1 MRQREER
8 YKLHILALHLTWLT
22 IPNPAGFPKTSM
34 EAAIARGQGKSTSG
48 AILKPLNF
56 EVILPST
63 VALIIETE
71 TDNVARTQMELRML
85 IKWHKGNVT
94 PTNYL
99 FTKKGRIAF
108 EKDDKGLNV
117 DDVLDEAIEAGAVD
131 VEESEDGGIVVWTE
145 AVNTTATALALKEK
159 LGLKVESSDVIWDKN
174 EDTGVEIDEDAA
186 RNMSAFLDALE
197 DNSEVQNVYANVL
210 QGGLSDEVWE
220 NMVDKLA
227 A

>member
-1 MRQREER
+1 
-8 YKLHILALHLTWLT
+8 
-22 IPNPAGFPKTSM
+22 M

-108 EKDDKGLNV
+108 EKDERGLTV
-117 DDVLDEAIEAGAVD
+117 DDVLDEAIEAGAED
-131 VEESEDGGIVVWTE
+131 VEEGEDGEIVVWTE
-145 AVNTTATALALKEK
+145 AGNTTATALALKES
-159 LGLKVESSDVIWDKN
+159 LGLKVETSDVIWDKN
-174 EDTGVEIDEDAA
+174 EETGVEIDEEAA
-186 RNMSAFLDALE
+186 RSMTSLLDALE

-210 QGGLSDEVWE
+210 QGKLSEEVWD
-220 NMVDKLA
+220 NVVDKLA

>member
-1 MRQREER
+1 
-8 YKLHILALHLTWLT
+8 
-22 IPNPAGFPKTSM
+22 M

-108 EKDDKGLNV
+108 EKDERGLTV
-117 DDVLDEAIEAGAVD
+117 DDVLDEAIEAGAED
-131 VEESEDGGIVVWTE
+131 VEEGEDGEIVVWTE
-145 AVNTTATALALKEK
+145 AGNTTATALALKES
-159 LGLKVESSDVIWDKN
+159 LGLKVETSDVIWDKN
-174 EDTGVEIDEDAA
+174 EETGVEIDEEAA
-186 RNMSAFLDALE
+186 RSMTSLLDALE

-210 QGGLSDEVWE
+210 QGKLSEEIWDNV
-220 NMVDKLA
+220 VDKLA

>member
-1 MRQREER
+1 M
-8 YKLHILALHLTWLT
+8 LNLTDSPDL
-22 IPNPAGFPKTSM
+22 AGFPKASM
-34 EAAIARGQGKSTSG
+34 EAAIARGQGKSTTG

-108 EKDDKGLNV
+108 EKDDRGLTV
-117 DDVLDEAIEAGAVD
+117 DDVLDDAIEAGAED
-131 VEESEDGGIVVWTE
+131 VEEAGDGGIVVWTE
-145 AVNTTATALALKEK
+145 AGHTTATALALKDK

-174 EDTGVEIDEDAA
+174 EDTGVEIDEEAA
-186 RNMSAFLDALE
+186 QNLTAFLDALE
-197 DNSEVQNVYANVL
+197 DNSEVQNVYANAL

-220 NMVDKLA
+220 NVVDKLA